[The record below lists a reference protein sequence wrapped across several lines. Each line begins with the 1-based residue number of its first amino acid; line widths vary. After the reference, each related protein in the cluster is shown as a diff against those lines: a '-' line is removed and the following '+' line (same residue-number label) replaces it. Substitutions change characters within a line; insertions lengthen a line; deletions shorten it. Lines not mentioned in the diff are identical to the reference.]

1 MKFKHPFWLFI
12 FIPFLLNGQPVLPEK
27 GMVFNDADIPII
39 YVTIETDSLEQLWND
54 DNLLSNHEYPA
65 DFTWDD
71 GIHVETIQNIGFRL
85 RGNSSRLSAKK
96 SFKIKFDHFGSG
108 SFHGLE
114 ELNINGEHN
123 DPSIIRSKLCF
134 DLMRL
139 ANIEAPRC
147 NHVALYINDKY
158 MGLYINVESIDKI
171 FLSARQKNPDGQ
183 LFKCN
188 YGADMVYRGNYANQY
203 PKDIYEPANNKS
215 AVDYESFTRFL
226 KALNDTNNPDY
237 RCKLE
242 EVFDVDDYL
251 KRLAIEI
258 LTGHWDNPVYN
269 KNNAYLYFNPVTRKC
284 QLLSYDMDNTFGID
298 WFNIKWSD
306 RDIFKWSKSGQ
317 PRPIYDII
325 KHIPEYRQRLA
336 FYVRKFSLDYFNQTF
351 IQQHVNPIRNK
362 IVAYRADDPYAPL
375 DYGYTLSDF
384 LISYQSGVGGHVKNG
399 LYEYVQ
405 LRSISALAQA
415 GIPNPSPIINY
426 PEIKNHKDT
435 AEILFRIENT
445 GPLTGILHY
454 RLGQEEWKAV
464 NVYDDGTGNDA
475 EAHDEIY
482 QYKIPVSGRQT
493 LSYYIT
499 AEEDMNK
506 QSRLPV
512 CGQFET
518 AVGRDKTPYLIINE
532 FMADNTIFKDN
543 AGETEDWIEIYNA
556 SNEVVNLNSLYLTD
570 KADRPD
576 KWKMPDI
583 TLAPGEFTLFWAD
596 EDQNQGSDHTNFK
609 LGKEGEFLGIFENQ
623 DILFNPV
630 DTFSFGQSVNNVS
643 YGRYPDG
650 TGPVIQLP
658 SLTPGKSNLVSAT
671 HDSKNNEINI
681 NPNPFHSRPVLSFFS
696 QKSENIT
703 FSVLDTNGK
712 LVSSF
717 ELTVA
722 EGKNNIELP
731 AEIFKNSGLYYV
743 DFSLNGK
750 QQKVRLVKMQ

>member
-1 MKFKHPFWLFI
+1 MKLKHPFWLFI
-12 FIPFLLNGQPVLPEK
+12 FIPFYLIGQPLFPDK
-27 GMVFNDADIPII
+27 GTVFNDVDIPKIFI
-39 YVTIETDSLEQLWND
+39 TIDPDSLEQLWDD
-54 DNLLSNHEYPA
+54 DNLESNHEYPA

-71 GIHVETIQNIGFRL
+71 GIQIETIQNTGFRL
-85 RGNSSRLSAKK
+85 RGNTSRFSAKK

-108 SFHGLE
+108 TFYGLE

-123 DPSIIRSKLCF
+123 DPSIIRSKLCW

-139 ANIEAPRC
+139 SNIEAPRS
-147 NHVALYINDKY
+147 NHVALYINGKY

-171 FLSARQKNPDGQ
+171 YLSSRQKDPDGQ

-203 PKDIYEPANNKS
+203 SKDIYEPANNKS
-215 AVDYESFTRFL
+215 AVDYESFIRFL

-269 KNNAYLYFNPVTRKC
+269 KNNAYLYFNPVTGKC

-298 WFNIKWSD
+298 WFNVKWYE

-325 KHIPEYRQRLA
+325 KHVPEYRQRLG
-336 FYVRKFSLDYFNQTF
+336 YYIRQFSIDYFNPTF
-351 IQQHVNPIRNK
+351 IQQHVNPLRNR

-384 LISYQSGVGGHVKNG
+384 LISYQAPLGGHVKNG

-405 LRSISALAQA
+405 LRSISALEQA
-415 GIPNPSPIINY
+415 GMPNPSPIINY
-426 PEIKNHKDT
+426 PVVKINKDT

-445 GPLTGILHY
+445 GPMTGKLHY
-454 RLGQEEWKAV
+454 RLGQEEWKEV
-464 NVYDDGTGNDA
+464 SIYDNGTGDDVKA
-475 EAHDEIY
+475 YDELY
-482 QYKIPVSGRQT
+482 HQKIPVSGKQS
-493 LSYYIT
+493 LSYYFT
-499 AEEDMNK
+499 ARDSLQQE
-506 QSRLPV
+506 SRLPV

-518 AVGRDKTPYLIINE
+518 AVGRDKTPGLIINE
-532 FMADNTIFKDN
+532 FIADNDIIKDN
-543 AGETEDWIEIYNA
+543 AGETEDWIEVYNA
-556 SNEVVNLNSLYLTD
+556 SNEAVNLNTLYLTD

-583 TLAPGEFTLFWAD
+583 TLAAGEFVLFWAD
-596 EDQNQGSDHTNFK
+596 EDQNQGADHTNFK
-609 LGKEGEFLGIFENQ
+609 LSKEGEFLGIFQNQ
-623 DILFNPV
+623 DNLYIPV
-630 DTFSFGQSVNNVS
+630 DTFSFGPTITNVS

-650 TGPVIQLP
+650 IGPVIQLP
-658 SLTPGKSNLVSAT
+658 SLTPGISNLVSAT
-671 HDSKNNEINI
+671 QDGNNTTPVIY
-681 NPNPFHSRPVLSFFS
+681 PNPADHTVYIKNLYKPDSMECYTMEGAPIPCRWFMAD
-696 QKSENIT
+696 KDIG
-703 FSVLDTNGK
+703 LDIRSLANGMYWIRFQGKEETVWFK
-712 LVSSF
+712 LM
-717 ELTVA
+717 
-722 EGKNNIELP
+722 
-731 AEIFKNSGLYYV
+731 
-743 DFSLNGK
+743 K
-750 QQKVRLVKMQ
+750 Q